1 MVENHERTGRKKRRS
16 AGRVLYR
23 ALVVLSF
30 CIVLLF
36 CLYKLLIRPPQ
47 QAAAV
52 NLDESAAAA
61 ATDNPDTEDV
71 DEAVPPER
79 REQVYTF
86 LLAASD
92 DGNGKRR
99 PIMLVTYDVPDQKV
113 GVVSIPRD
121 TLVDTTRS
129 NPKING
135 AYASGIDNLVAQVTD
150 LVGYPIDFY
159 ITVDMKAFK
168 AIVNQVGGID
178 FYVPIDMDYDDPVQD
193 LHIHYTQGLQ
203 PLNGQQALEVA
214 RFRKNNDGTGYADS
228 DISRIDTQ
236 HKMLTTIAKKVL
248 SWSSLTKLNSFVN
261 IFTEYVDT
269 NLTVGN
275 MGWFAQQAMSVD
287 LSSGVTFAT
296 LPGDGSVTCNGVS
309 WCYELYP
316 DQCLEILN
324 SLVNPYTTDLT
335 MDMLNIKQV

>member
-1 MVENHERTGRKKRRS
+1 MVETKERAGKVKRRS
-16 AGRVLYR
+16 IGRTLYR
-23 ALVVLSF
+23 ILVVLSF
-30 CIVLLF
+30 FIVLLF
-36 CLYKLLIRPPQ
+36 GLYKLLIRPPQ

-52 NLDESAAAA
+52 NIDETVV
-61 ATDNPDTEDV
+61 TDNPDTKDV

-92 DGNGKRR
+92 DGNGNADT
-99 PIMLVTYDVPDQKV
+99 IMLVTYDVPGKKV

-121 TLVDTTRS
+121 TLVETKRS

-135 AYASGIDNLVAQVTD
+135 AYGAGIDNLVTQVTD

-168 AIVNQVGGID
+168 AIVDQVGGIS
-178 FYVPIDMDYDDPVQD
+178 FNVPIDMDYDDPVQD
-193 LHIHYTQGLQ
+193 LHIHYTKGVQ

-228 DISRIDTQ
+228 DLSRIDTQ

-248 SWSSLTKLNSFVN
+248 SWSSITKVNSFVN
-261 IFTEYVDT
+261 IFADYVDT
-269 NLTVGN
+269 NLSVGN
-275 MGWFAQQAMSVD
+275 MGWFAQQAMNVD
-287 LSSGVTFAT
+287 LSSGVSFGT
-296 LPGDGSVTCNGVS
+296 LPGDGSVTYNGVS

-316 DQCLEILN
+316 DESLEILN
-324 SLVNPYTTDLT
+324 RLVNPYTTDLT
-335 MDMLNIKQV
+335 MDMVNIKQA